1 MGNVVDSV
9 GRDQPGH
16 PMSFIV
22 EVIHGGGSTSLY
34 LPAGAGTIARLR
46 P

>member
-1 MGNVVDSV
+1 MGNVVDFV
-9 GRDQPGH
+9 GSDQPGH

-22 EVIHGGGSTSLY
+22 EVIHCARIDFTLRTCGR
-34 LPAGAGTIARLR
+34 PA